1 MSPKKFFKHVVKI
14 KNRIT
19 LYMSLLAYLGSFLI
33 LELANIFNW
42 EVKLCIHIIVIFL
55 IAHFAFWELVIIKPI
70 DKRLFSQLDDRIIME
85 NKELVKLL
93 VDHKITLPCHLGP
106 IIEELNKLQPKDI

>member
-1 MSPKKFFKHVVKI
+1 MSPKKFFKHVVKV
-14 KNRIT
+14 KNRMT
-19 LYMSLLAYLGSFLI
+19 FAMSILAYIITFLI
-33 LELANIFNW
+33 LGFANMFEW
-42 EVKLCIHIIVIFL
+42 SSTVCMTVFL
-55 IAHFAFWELVIIKPI
+55 VTLMAHYMFWKFVIIKPV

-106 IIEELNKLQPKDI
+106 IIKELDKLQPKDI